1 MQYFFIFKFFA
12 SSFSVPFLRR
22 SYSSSSSFPS
32 SASFSSNPTSHRD
45 FPQLFG
51 FCMYF
56 SRCLNHCC
64 CRSSVLFILF
74 TSSQIATRNGNCFSL
89 CSGCCVIVSID
100 SATVFAT
107 TKKMWLSVVWILF
120 LLVFLLL
127 FFFSCYRRSSLY
139 FLHIPFTLE
148 IIRFCVLWRS
158 FPARDSA
165 YCCCLVSVCWPEIE
179 TRNVF
184 ST

>member
-12 SSFSVPFLRR
+12 SSFSVPFLRH

-127 FFFSCYRRSSLY
+127 FLFLATADHRFIFCTFHLHWKLYGFVFFDVHSPRA
-139 FLHIPFTLE
+139 IPL
-148 IIRFCVLWRS
+148 IVVVV
-158 FPARDSA
+158 A
-165 YCCCLVSVCWPEIE
+165 V
-179 TRNVF
+179 
-184 ST
+184 